1 MKNNLRQIELIVYR
15 LKRQYGLPVIVRKP
29 TRNDNDVQTG
39 KITREYAN
47 YTVKKAIVL
56 PADLMRTFIYD
67 LTYVA
72 ANKNF
77 AYGGLFDKTMKVF
90 IIDKKD
96 IRDDEGVKVELN
108 MSCDIVL
115 NTKKF
120 DFVSIEETED
130 RTSYLIKAKNLD
142 ASPIIIDP

>member
-15 LKRQYGLPVIVRKP
+15 LKRQYGLPIIVRKP
-29 TRNDNDVQTG
+29 TKNDNDVQTG
-39 KITREYAN
+39 KITREYA
-47 YTVKKAIVL
+47 TFKVRKAIVL

-96 IRDDEGVKVELN
+96 IRDDDNKKVALD
-108 MSCDIVL
+108 MACDIVL

-130 RTSYLIKAKNLD
+130 QTSYLIKAKNLD
-142 ASPIIIDP
+142 ATPIIIDP

>member
-15 LKRQYGLPVIVRKP
+15 LKRQYGLPIIVRKP
-29 TRNDNDVQTG
+29 ISNDNDVQTG
-39 KITREYAN
+39 KITRVYEAYSIRR
-47 YTVKKAIVL
+47 AIVL

-96 IRDDEGVKVELN
+96 IRDSDNKKVAID
-108 MSCDIVL
+108 MSFDIVL

-120 DFVSIEETED
+120 DLVAVEETED
-130 RTSYLIKAKNLD
+130 QTSYLIKAKNLD
-142 ASPIIIDP
+142 ATPIIIDQ